1 MTIFWILAVGLALLA
16 LLFVIPPL
24 LSQGKSPARP
34 GQDQLNLEVF
44 HEQIGEL
51 DTDLQAGN
59 LDLAKYQEARRD
71 LERELL
77 HDIAGDG
84 AAPGA
89 VSPATS
95 PLTALILA
103 LALPA
108 FAIGLYLAIGD
119 TTIIPR
125 LEMAASTLP
134 PSGHAA
140 AGGQQ
145 TLSLDQMAQRLA
157 DRLEQ
162 NPEQLEGW
170 VMLGR
175 TYLALD
181 KPDQG
186 VKAFEIALKLAPQDA
201 GIMISLAQ
209 AIAAAAD
216 GQLSGRPAELIT
228 AALAIDP
235 QDATGRWLDGLLA
248 YQEQDFARAV
258 ATWEA
263 LAQDLDASSED
274 AEQLRQFIADARQ
287 EGGLPP
293 ADAGAGQAAVK
304 PATPATSDT
313 ASAAGPPS
321 PSRTK
326 GAAASGSS
334 VEVEVS
340 LAQALKAKAAGNHN
354 LFVYVKAATG
364 PAMPLAVK
372 RLRVADLPLTVTLD
386 DSLALTPEMS
396 LSKFPQVIVGARI
409 SASGQAMPQ
418 SGDLEG
424 ETAPFAPKDKAS
436 VEVRIDRVRP

>member
-24 LSQGKSPARP
+24 LSRQMSPARP

-44 HEQIGEL
+44 HEQIREL
-51 DTDLQAGN
+51 DADLQTGN
-59 LDLAKYQEARRD
+59 LDMTKYQDARRD

-77 HDIAGDG
+77 HDIAGEG
-84 AAPGA
+84 AAAGA
-89 VSPATS
+89 VSPAKS

-119 TTIIPR
+119 TSIIPR

-134 PSGHAA
+134 ASGHPD

-186 VKAFEIALKLAPQDA
+186 VKAFETALKLAPQDA

-209 AIAAAAD
+209 AIAAAAG

-248 YQEQDFARAV
+248 YQEKDFGRAV

-263 LAQDLDASSED
+263 LVKDLDASSED

-287 EGGLPP
+287 EGGLAP
-293 ADAGAGQAAVK
+293 ADAGAGQAADK
-304 PATPATSDT
+304 PAPPATSEA
-313 ASAAGPPS
+313 ASTSPPS
-321 PSRTK
+321 PSQTK
-326 GAAASGSS
+326 DAAASGSS
-334 VEVEVS
+334 LEVEVS
-340 LAQALKAKAAGNHN
+340 LAQALKDRADGNHD
-354 LFVYVKAATG
+354 LFVYAKAATG
-364 PAMPLAVK
+364 PAMPLAAK
-372 RLRVADLPLTVTLD
+372 RLRVADLPLRVTLD

-418 SGDLEG
+418 NGDLEG
-424 ETAPFAPKDKAS
+424 ETAPFAPTDTAS
-436 VEVRIDRVRP
+436 VKVLIDRVRP